1 MDTSNFPDLER
12 YEKYLQPDCKGKLGA
27 IKSETNVV
35 PIKEFIGLSPK
46 CYSLLLADNSIKST
60 SKGVN
65 RCQQKQVTHDHYRK
79 MLDKNINLRVPCV
92 NIVSKNLSLQTV
104 RTEKLALS
112 VIDRKRH
119 WFDDNTSVGYGH
131 YSLINKKRKVEN
143 EIRSPRI
150 QKSHPVKR
158 YLSYIIHRTSS
169 SRSICSDTMT
179 YNSQFIVNGNLVFV

>member
-1 MDTSNFPDLER
+1 
-12 YEKYLQPDCKGKLGA
+12 
-27 IKSETNVV
+27 
-35 PIKEFIGLSPK
+35 
-46 CYSLLLADNSIKST
+46 
-60 SKGVN
+60 
-65 RCQQKQVTHDHYRK
+65 

-150 QKSHPVKR
+150 QKSHPVNR
-158 YLSYIIHRTSS
+158 VFPVNLTYRRGLPGSS
-169 SRSICSDTMT
+169 HFPIDYPPSGLYST
-179 YNSQFIVNGNLVFV
+179 YE